1 MTDISAPP
9 EALPPKPLLRRLLP
23 LSLPVLALAA
33 GLGTTFTG
41 LWSPLSLLGGAEPAA
56 EAAAD
61 PAHAAPAATFL
72 DVPRIVLTLP
82 GERTQT
88 LALSVI
94 IEVEPEALGQAR
106 LLRPRIEDS
115 YNGFLSQID
124 PAAFSRRGILE
135 IVRGELATRTGFI
148 LGEAAVRDL
157 LITEFRIH

>member
-1 MTDISAPP
+1 MTDISASPQTP
-9 EALPPKPLLRRLLP
+9 ARPLLRRLLP
-23 LSLPVLALAA
+23 LALPVVALAA

-41 LWSPLSLLGGAEPAA
+41 LWSPLSLLHSPEPAG
-56 EAAAD
+56 EAV
-61 PAHAAPAATFL
+61 PSPPAATFL
-72 DVPRIVLTLP
+72 DVPRIVLTIP

-94 IEVEPEALGQAR
+94 IEVEPGALEQAR
-106 LLRPRIEDS
+106 LLMPRILDS

-124 PAAFSRRGILE
+124 ASAFSRRGILE

-157 LITEFRIH
+157 LITEFRIQ